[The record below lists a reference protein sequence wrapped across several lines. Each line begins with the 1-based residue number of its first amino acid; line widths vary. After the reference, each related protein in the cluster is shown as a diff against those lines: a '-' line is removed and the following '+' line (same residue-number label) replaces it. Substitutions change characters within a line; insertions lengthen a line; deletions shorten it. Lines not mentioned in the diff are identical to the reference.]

1 MTFLLLLKKLHEKEY
16 ESKQK
21 NKIEK
26 ELPYFITI
34 VTLLAT
40 SGFGPYF
47 IFKKMKNF
55 ELLPT
60 IRLESDKILKRM
72 QFLGLDPLTAMKQT
86 KDRPSSKALG
96 DFLSG
101 YASSIQSGGN
111 VMNYLKS
118 KMKSTFDLFAES
130 EKQQVETVKALIEA
144 YMTLQVVVLAVFV
157 IFAAV
162 GNNSLSSTPTDESID
177 YTYYIMLFPL
187 IIAIGF
193 LKIAQGV
200 ALPKTRE
207 INIKKFLLYG
217 LPVIAVSLF
226 LIASGIFSDFGV
238 NPYIIGSAF
247 IAISLWPALKFEKI
261 YLASLDAESAT
272 PQILRDITES
282 RKVGLSPEKCVI
294 NACNRKNFDL
304 FNPIAN
310 SISNK
315 LQWGVPIENIFTS
328 FKKQVTN
335 FKVLISF
342 RILFEIISSGG
353 GNVETLDSLAETSE
367 RIYTIEK
374 SKQEMLKPY
383 VMIGFMLIGITG
395 FITLIVIDTFSD
407 IELTKTVDEVKRAE
421 ISRESNSSIEA
432 FSLIVVVQS
441 WITGLFLGKIITGNY
456 SGGFKYSII
465 LVIISLTG
473 VVVIQSSIF
482 NLASLF

>member
-1 MTFLLLLKKLHEKEY
+1 MLSLKKLQEKEY
-16 ESKQK
+16 ESKQR

-47 IFKKMKNF
+47 IFKKIKNF

-60 IRLESDKILKRM
+60 VRLEADKILKRM

-96 DFLSG
+96 DFLGG
-101 YASSIQSGGN
+101 YVSSIQSGGN

-118 KMKSTFDLFAES
+118 KMNSAFDSYAES
-130 EKQQVETVKALIEA
+130 EKQQIEKVKALIES
-144 YMTLQVVVLAVFV
+144 YMVLQVVVLAVFV

-162 GNNSLSSTPTDESID
+162 GNNSFASTQTAENSDL
-177 YTYYIMLFPL
+177 TYYIMILPL
-187 IIAIGF
+187 VIAIGF
-193 LKIAQGV
+193 LKLAQGIV
-200 ALPKTRE
+200 LPKTRE
-207 INIKKFLLYG
+207 INFKKFLLYG
-217 LPVIAVSLF
+217 PTTIAVSIF
-226 LIASGIFSDFGV
+226 LIASGIFSDFGL
-238 NPYIIGSAF
+238 NPYILGSAF
-247 IAISLWPALKFEKI
+247 IVISLWPSFEFKKR

-272 PQILRDITES
+272 PQILRDITEA

-294 NACNRKNFDL
+294 NACNRKSFNL

-315 LQWGVPIENIFTS
+315 LQWGVPTENIFSS
-328 FKKQVTN
+328 FQKQVTN
-335 FKVLISF
+335 FKVLVSF

-367 RIYTIEK
+367 KIHTIEK

-383 VMIGFMLIGITG
+383 IMIGFMLIGITG
-395 FITLIVIDTFSD
+395 FITLVVIDSFSD
-407 IELTKTVDEVKRAE
+407 IELGRETDELKRAE
-421 ISRESNSSIEA
+421 ITKKANSSVEA
-432 FSLIVVVQS
+432 FSLIVIVQS
-441 WITGLFLGKIITGNY
+441 WITGLFLGKMITGNY
-456 SGGFKYSII
+456 SGGFQYSLI
-465 LVIISLTG
+465 LVIISLVGITA
-473 VVVIQSSIF
+473 IHLSIF